1 MRTVKTK
8 QTKEINWAIPGQ
20 TVTHDE
26 FMKAIRKA
34 EEGPFYTLNEI
45 KTKMREWKKSRGL

>member
-8 QTKEINWAIPGQ
+8 ETKEINWAIPGQ

-26 FMKAIRKA
+26 FMKAIKKA
-34 EEGPFYTLNEI
+34 EEGPFYTLDEI
-45 KTKMREWKKSRGL
+45 KGKMTEWKKSRGL